1 MARVAR
7 KSNEVSSAIVGGF
20 LALAACVAQVQDRA
34 PAVSLSTLMKGLEK
48 PDLAKVSELTE
59 SVQHQGISFDLKH
72 QELRA
77 ILAAGIKGKR
87 DPEQM
92 AQLILACLDVCQDC
106 RARFVSP
113 MTMDE
118 LKNILNLGFAPAA
131 VLQEA
136 RARGVKDIQISE
148 PAANVLRAAGADE
161 ELVSLLI
168 PDDKIP
174 AFPIA
179 GYKTLTLKHAEDYD
193 PAAHEGWLK
202 ITTELPGNSESEFIF
217 KHNGLFERTVR
228 GEDPK
233 DLGSYFNKPAPRET
247 TAESIAFEHELEGI
261 EEKGRPLSGLRK
273 RKPPPVEGSVSYLGA
288 GPEGRGGFRIL
299 IANKEVSS
307 QRCSFHL
314 RWRVKAAPKTSTP
327 APTQ

>member
-7 KSNEVSSAIVGGF
+7 KKNEMCSAIVSSF
-20 LALAACVAQVQDRA
+20 LALTACVAQVQSKA
-34 PAVSLSTLMKGLEK
+34 PAVSLSVLTKGLED
-48 PDLAKVSELTE
+48 PDLIQVTELTE
-59 SVQHQGISFDLKH
+59 SIQHQGIGFDLKN
-72 QELRA
+72 QQLSA

-87 DPEQM
+87 DPDQM

-113 MTMDE
+113 MTKDE
-118 LKNILNLGFAPAA
+118 LKNLLNLGFAPGA

-136 RARGVKDIQISE
+136 RARGVKDIEISE
-148 PAANVLRAAGADE
+148 PAANELRASGADE
-161 ELVSLLI
+161 ELVRLLI

-193 PAAHEGWLK
+193 PTAHEGWLK
-202 ITTELPGNSESEFIF
+202 ISTELPGNSQSEFIF

-228 GEDPK
+228 GQDPR

-247 TAESIAFEHELEGI
+247 TAEPIAFEHELEGI
-261 EEKGRPLSGLRK
+261 EEKGRTLNGLRK
-273 RKPPPVEGSVSYLGA
+273 RKPPPVEVSVSYLGA
-288 GPEGRGGFRIL
+288 GPEGRGAFRIL

-307 QRCSFHL
+307 QRYSFHL
-314 RWRVKAAPKTSTP
+314 RWTVKTAPKASAQTP
-327 APTQ
+327 TP